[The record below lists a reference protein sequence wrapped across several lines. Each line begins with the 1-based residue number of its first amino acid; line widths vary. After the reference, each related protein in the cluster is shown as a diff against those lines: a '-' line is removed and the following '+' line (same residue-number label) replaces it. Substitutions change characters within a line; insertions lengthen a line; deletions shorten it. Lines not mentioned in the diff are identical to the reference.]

1 MHQKPQV
8 RRGKC
13 IKKGQIL
20 ADGAEGS
27 PADHDEGFPGRPHDT
42 SVLTSFADHVA
53 YSIWSGEVILFFIF
67 CCVVCDNECLINF
80 YVLLF
85 NSGMT

>member
-20 ADGAEGS
+20 ADGE
-27 PADHDEGFPGRPHDT
+27 E
-42 SVLTSFADHVA
+42 
-53 YSIWSGEVILFFIF
+53 LFFKRMKQ
-67 CCVVCDNECLINF
+67 VHTL
-80 YVLLF
+80 
-85 NSGMT
+85 